1 MTLGDPCGRV
11 IRPPEWSQPTG
22 TLARKDLMTTH
33 RPGHAGTNI
42 TRISMYT
49 YTLVHH
55 TCTHTRSHMHT
66 NHAYV
71 HIHTLSLHITY
82 VNINSSHT
90 WVHTHTHSYTS
101 TSCTYRHKTCIY
113 IHITHTHTYL
123 KRWRVVKENSCGIHI
138 HLLAYTN
145 KTSIE
150 LRGKWTTS
158 SCEVFLYVI
167 ISWCCSLPFTKGS
180 DNKTSPQDA
189 DKGFHTAWGWRDPVD
204 IPRTM
209 GLGGSGLEIWPEPP
223 LSNWVCSMWSNLQVP
238 RI

>member
-1 MTLGDPCGRV
+1 MHTYTQPHAHKSCICAYTHTV
-11 IRPPEWSQPTG
+11 SSYHIREYKLESHMG
-22 TLARKDLMTTH
+22 TH
-33 RPGHAGTNI
+33 
-42 TRISMYT
+42 T
-49 YTLVHH
+49 YTLIYFHVMYVQTQNMHLHSHH
-55 TCTHTRSHMHT
+55 
-66 NHAYV
+66 
-71 HIHTLSLHITY
+71 
-82 VNINSSHT
+82 
-90 WVHTHTHSYTS
+90 
-101 TSCTYRHKTCIY
+101 
-113 IHITHTHTYL
+113 THTHTYL